1 MEITERA
8 AAVIQRVLD
17 SYLAATG
24 QTLEDIFK
32 MDKGLEEAY
41 MSVNG
46 NKEITEATPKSTLEK
61 MYRKTRHKTTNQ
73 KAVHM
78 TGRVVP
84 KKTAN
89 NDPRRGGNRIHNE
102 KYNEHLNAT
111 VNKLEELLTENTP
124 VKTSLR
130 DFKYAAELKELLE
143 HMIAVSKG
151 GWKLNNGILINE
163 TGRIASP
170 QRWTLKGDYLICQQN
185 GRTPN
190 YNINK
195 LVEIRKLLS

>member
-8 AAVIQRVLD
+8 VTAIQRILD

-24 QTLEDIFK
+24 QALEDIF
-32 MDKGLEEAY
+32 MIDKDLEEAY
-41 MSVNG
+41 MSING

-61 MYRKTRHKTTNQ
+61 MYRKSRPKTIRT

-102 KYNEHLNAT
+102 KFNEHLIT
-111 VNKLEELLTENTP
+111 TINKLKELLTEDTP
-124 VKTSLR
+124 TRTSLHN
-130 DFKYAAELKELLE
+130 FKHMGELKELLE
-143 HMIAVSKG
+143 HMIAVSKD
-151 GWKLNNGILINE
+151 GWKLDNGILVNKN
-163 TGRIASP
+163 GRMASP
-170 QRWTLKGDYLICQQN
+170 QRWTLNDGYLVCRQN
-185 GRTPN
+185 SKTPS